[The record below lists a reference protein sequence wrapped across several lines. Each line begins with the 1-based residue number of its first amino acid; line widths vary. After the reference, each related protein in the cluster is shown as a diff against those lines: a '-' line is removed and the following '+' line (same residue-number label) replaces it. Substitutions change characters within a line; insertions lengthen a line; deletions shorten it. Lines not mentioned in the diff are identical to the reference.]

1 MRDGELATKVSVWV
15 VTDLDEA
22 PATNGGRFPMDGNP
36 TADWI
41 GRAMQGIRHMH
52 HDESAR
58 TAIARRLF

>member
-1 MRDGELATKVSVWV
+1 MRDRDPAANVGVWV
-15 VTDLDEA
+15 VTDLDDV
-22 PATNGGRFPMDGNP
+22 PATSSGLFPMDGNP
-36 TADWI
+36 AADWI